1 MTDMELLEKVL
12 ASQGV
17 LDERRN
23 EYETTVELAARLLHV
38 LMLFVVNDIGVLDQL
53 TLLNKLEE
61 SRTQGEWR
69 TAELMT

>member
-61 SRTQGEWR
+61 SRTQGC
-69 TAELMT
+69 TAASR